1 MGEGELSLLILAAGK
16 GKRMR
21 SAQPKALHELC
32 GRPILEYILE
42 AVAPLEAARTVVVIG
57 HQGER
62 VRERFA
68 SRGLIFV
75 EQKEQLGTGHAV
87 LQARSALEDKGGEI
101 LILPGDLPLLQ
112 TELLKRFLS
121 FHRAHGGR
129 LSLLTMELG
138 DPHGYGRI
146 VRGHDGAVLRIVEDR
161 DASEAERRI
170 REVNS
175 GVYLVRNEEL
185 FWEAL
190 TELEATNAQGEYYL
204 PDIISFYHRRGEPIR
219 ALLARE
225 SEPLL
230 GINSK
235 AELAQAEAILRRRK
249 LAEVLAA
256 GATVVAPETVI
267 IEPAASVAR
276 DARIGP
282 GSFIGGG
289 SRIGEGTVIENSRV
303 VGFEVGAGCRIEW
316 SIISKGER
324 RG

>member
-1 MGEGELSLLILAAGK
+1 MGEELSLLILAAGK
-16 GKRMR
+16 GKRMH
-21 SAQPKALHELC
+21 SARPKALHELC

-42 AVAPLEAARTVVVIG
+42 ATAPLKAAQTVVVIG

-68 SRGLIFV
+68 ERGLIFV
-75 EQKEQLGTGHAV
+75 EQREQLGTGHAA
-87 LQARSALEDKGGEI
+87 LQARPALEGRVGEI

-112 TELLKRFLS
+112 AELLEEFLA

-129 LSLLTMELG
+129 LSLLTMELA
-138 DPHGYGRI
+138 DPRGYGRV
-146 VRGHDGAVLRIVEDR
+146 VRGRDGAVLKVVEDR
-161 DASEAERRI
+161 DASEEERPI

-175 GVYLVRNEEL
+175 GVYLIRNEGL

-190 TELEATNAQGEYYL
+190 AELDAINAQGEYYL
-204 PDIISFYHRRGEPIR
+204 PDIVRLYRQRGEPVR

-235 AELAQAEAILRRRK
+235 AELAQAEAVLRRRK

-267 IEPAASVAR
+267 IEPTASVAR

-282 GSFIGGG
+282 STTIGQG
-289 SRIGEGTVIENSRV
+289 SRIGEAAVVESSRIA
-303 VGFEVGAGCRIEW
+303 GFEIGEGCRIKW
-316 SIISKGER
+316 SIISKEER
-324 RG
+324 

>member
-1 MGEGELSLLILAAGK
+1 MGEELSLLILAAGK
-16 GKRMR
+16 GKRMH
-21 SAQPKALHELC
+21 SARPKALQELC

-42 AVAPLEAARTVVVIG
+42 AVAPLGASRTVVVIG
-57 HQGER
+57 HQGEK
-62 VRERFA
+62 VRERFEG
-68 SRGLIFV
+68 RGLIFV
-75 EQKEQLGTGHAV
+75 EQREQLGTGHAA
-87 LQARSALEDKGGEI
+87 LQARPALEGRGGEI
-101 LILPGDLPLLQ
+101 LILPGDLPLLRA
-112 TELLKRFLS
+112 ELLEEFLA

-129 LSLLTMELG
+129 LSLLTMELS
-138 DPHGYGRI
+138 DPRGYGRVI
-146 VRGHDGAVLRIVEDR
+146 RGRDGAVLRIVEDR
-161 DASEAERRI
+161 DASEEERPI

-175 GVYLVRNEEL
+175 GVYLIRNEGL

-190 TELEATNAQGEYYL
+190 AELEAANAQGEYYL
-204 PDIISFYHRRGEPIR
+204 PDIVRLYCQRGEPVR

-235 AELAQAEAILRRRK
+235 AELTQAEAILRRRR

-282 GSFIGGG
+282 GSSISGG
-289 SRIGEGTVIENSRV
+289 SRIGERAVIVNSRIA
-303 VGFEVGAGCRIEW
+303 GFEIGEGCRIEG
-316 SIISKGER
+316 SIISR
-324 RG
+324 RRSDE